1 MSEPTT
7 PKQDPFAQ
15 IMPEDLEAVSGG
27 ATSRSSSNDQLTAML
42 TSITSSIKDL
52 ANKNNQT
59 DPMQMM
65 LIMMLMMGGGGGG
78 GGGVVPA
85 GGYGYGAAGAM
96 PVINVDTSLAG
107 GGGCFGVPICRG
119 KGKKGW

>member
-7 PKQDPFAQ
+7 PKQDPFAP
-15 IMPEDLEAVSGG
+15 IMPEDLETVAGG
-27 ATSRSSSNDQLTAML
+27 ARSTRTSDADVTAML
-42 TSITSSIKDL
+42 TQITSSIKDL

-85 GGYGYGAAGAM
+85 AGYGAAGAM
-96 PVINVDTSLAG
+96 PVINVDTSLSG
-107 GGGCFGVPICRG
+107 GGGFGVPICRG